1 MKEKNFCCIDNFLDD
16 LFNMYGYV
24 NKYDCIT
31 IYANADIISE
41 IFRSLA
47 WITYDDEDFE
57 IGQINFDCDGHDYD
71 KEFILSINDDK
82 TIWIQPAWDG
92 CVVTKG
98 CGIVNYIHADCNSK
112 ILIELEN
119 CKQKVAIFD
128 YGKHE

>member
-1 MKEKNFCCIDNFLDD
+1 MKEKNFCCIDDFLDD

-41 IFRSLA
+41 IFRCLA
-47 WITYDDEDFE
+47 WITYDDEYFE

-82 TIWIQPAWDG
+82 TIWIQPLGWM
-92 CVVTKG
+92 
-98 CGIVNYIHADCNSK
+98 
-112 ILIELEN
+112 L
-119 CKQKVAIFD
+119 
-128 YGKHE
+128 